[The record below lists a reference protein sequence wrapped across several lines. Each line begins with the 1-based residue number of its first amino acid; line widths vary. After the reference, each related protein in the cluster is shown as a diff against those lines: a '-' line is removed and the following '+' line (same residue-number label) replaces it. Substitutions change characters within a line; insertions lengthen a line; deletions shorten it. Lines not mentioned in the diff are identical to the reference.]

1 MKPVTQML
9 RAFIETDP
17 PKRKGSGPKRS
28 GGPLAAQ
35 RMEMAEIERL
45 LGPDAWPWFGPML
58 IFDCETT
65 TDIGQ
70 KLRFGVFQERG
81 LNYRDL
87 VERKRF
93 NGRITRED
101 MDEQRSEG
109 IFYNPATCS
118 ETEIATMRAHAEK
131 YGLRFLTLEKY
142 LYTVFYR
149 LYYYKRWREGDPPL
163 TMPMLVIGHNL
174 PFDLGAISY
183 DAGPSKGRNYGGLTL
198 KLAEKRPAIV
208 IKKLGFGKHLFSAH
222 HHWNKRRNL
231 QFVDTQQ
238 LGRAMLG
245 PGNSSIKGML
255 EKLKIADETKGEA
268 DYEGPITPEYIEYCR
283 ADVRATWR
291 IFVEL
296 RALYRKHGRTREID
310 RIYSEASLGKA
321 YLTDFGI
328 KPFLQQNPGFDRR
341 MIGPFMEALYGGR
354 SDVRI
359 RHELR
364 ETMVA
369 DFRSQYSTINA
380 LMRFQE
386 LMIAE
391 RVEAIEGGPAGKA
404 AQFLR
409 DVTLADL
416 QRKETW
422 PKLRGVA
429 LIQPAGDILP
439 VRTVFHADDAQ
450 DNADPTLRAQQI
462 GVNVVMSGP
471 PTWYSFADLIASKIL
486 NGDRCPEILRT
497 ITLEPHGVQGGLK
510 PIKFFGDPN
519 YEIDLTSDDLFQR
532 VIDMRG
538 EVKDDN
544 PAMALSLKLLASA
557 TSYGALIEFIVDEH
571 KTPRGT
577 TVYHGTESTRRLARA
592 ALPSDDGGFEISG
605 YKAERAGAWFAPW
618 GPLIPAGGRLLLAI
632 AERLAADRGLG
643 YAFCDTDSMAFV
655 RLEGTSRDDFRAR
668 AQEIAGPLGWFQA
681 LNPYSNNDALFNIE
695 RVNYAHD
702 NPKQWEPLYVLAV
715 SAKRYAL
722 ANRRGEEWIIRKATG
737 HGLGHITAPAYD
749 ETVLPVHPGSFK
761 TEKDDT
767 SPLWFG
773 VKGVWD
779 CGALTNAR
787 APKLVCDLW
796 RIAFE
801 ATGRGDD
808 IQLAIKDA
816 LKILPGL
823 NEPQFQQ
830 RALSSRADWL
840 AYDRLPN
847 KRAFMFFNILPAPIS
862 SDWTFTPNDPEI
874 NKTRDDLLKTTLYAK
889 AGKNFLDKDSLRRSD
904 NNQFPTEIF
913 HDAFGLRLCT
923 VADCLWDY
931 FDHSE
936 MKSRGEKGLLHRR
949 KMVILDH
956 EYIGKETNSLI
967 DPDVEAAG
975 DEEIEDAPNIPILRR
990 GFNPSILTGL
1000 DLDVLSGR
1008 VGVKPETL
1016 RDALRRGRR
1025 LEPQAMKRLR
1035 ASLEINE
1042 DGEVSIAEA
1051 ASPPA
1056 EARRAARMARQLH
1069 TLHDALAKGK
1079 DFDLNGLRR
1088 PALKNE
1094 RRGPVPLTAV
1104 RLVVERHLPDKAA
1117 RRFFKDR
1124 IGVFW
1129 SGRAAIYAGN
1139 EREIRLIE
1147 EAIALASGAKRAQA
1161 VRRARSGATS
1171 LEKATADERLRFRSQ
1186 KSERQRQARAARK
1199 AAVEALFD
1207 APVEAPGAAATDDGM
1222 PEPFSDAWTEKFS
1235 RALQALFVIF
1245 LAFVMLVPFRR
1256 EIEAAW
1262 RATIR
1267 RASPDTASMVFADNL
1282 QNRIEKRLKRVEAD
1296 KLRKRRGRRAQN
1308 ESDHPTGGVT
1318 QQRVRGRALGDDDA
1332 QKVAPQADASARV
1345 VDADKVAAAELIPAD
1360 EGE

>member
-1 MKPVTQML
+1 M
-9 RAFIETDP
+9 
-17 PKRKGSGPKRS
+17 
-28 GGPLAAQ
+28 
-35 RMEMAEIERL
+35 
-45 LGPDAWPWFGPML
+45 
-58 IFDCETT
+58 
-65 TDIGQ
+65 
-70 KLRFGVFQERG
+70 
-81 LNYRDL
+81 
-87 VERKRF
+87 
-93 NGRITRED
+93 
-101 MDEQRSEG
+101 
-109 IFYNPATCS
+109 
-118 ETEIATMRAHAEK
+118 
-131 YGLRFLTLEKY
+131 
-142 LYTVFYR
+142 
-149 LYYYKRWREGDPPL
+149 

-198 KLAEKRPAIV
+198 KLAEKRPSIV

-255 EKLKIADETKGEA
+255 KKLKIGDETKGEA

-296 RALYRKHGRTREID
+296 RTLYRKHGRTREID

-328 KPFLQQNPGFDRR
+328 KPFLQQNPSFDRR
-341 MIGPFMEALYGGR
+341 MIGPFMEGLYGGR
-354 SDVRI
+354 SEVRI

-369 DFRSQYSTINA
+369 DYRSQYSTINA
-380 LMRFQE
+380 LMRLQE
-386 LMIAE
+386 LLIAE
-391 RVEAIEGGPAGKA
+391 RVEAIEGGPAGEA
-404 AQFLR
+404 ARFLR

-416 QRKETW
+416 QRKDTW

-429 LIQPAGDILP
+429 LIRPAGDILP
-439 VRTVFHADDAQ
+439 VRTVFHANDSQ
-450 DNADPTLRAQQI
+450 DSADPTLRAQQI
-462 GVNVVMSGP
+462 GVNVVTSGP
-471 PTWYSFADLIASKIL
+471 PTWYSFIDVIASKIL

-497 ITLEPHGVQGGLK
+497 ITLEPHDVQNGLK
-510 PIKFFGDPN
+510 PIKFFGDPD
-519 YEIDLTSDDLFQR
+519 YEIDLTRDDLFQR
-532 VIDMRG
+532 VIDMRA

-544 PAMALSLKLLASA
+544 PAMALGLKLTASA
-557 TSYGALIEFIVDEH
+557 TAYGALIEFIVDEH

-577 TVYHGTESTRRLARA
+577 TVYHGTERTRRLARA
-592 ALPSDDGGFEISG
+592 ALPSEDGGFAISG

-655 RLEGTSRDDFRAR
+655 RPDGMGQEDFRVR
-668 AQEIAGPLGWFQA
+668 VQEIAGPHGWFQA

-695 RVNYAHD
+695 PVNYAHD
-702 NPKQWEPLYVLAV
+702 NSKQLEPLYVLAV

-749 ETVLPVHPGSFK
+749 PAALPPHP
-761 TEKDDT
+761 TAPLEKL
-767 SPLWFG
+767 S
-773 VKGVWD
+773 
-779 CGALTNAR
+779 NSR
-787 APKLVCDLW
+787 NPKLVCDLW

-801 ATGRGDD
+801 AAGRGDD
-808 IQLAIKDA
+808 IQLAIKDP

-847 KRAFMFFNILPAPIS
+847 RRAFMFFNILPAPVS
-862 SDWTFTPNDPEI
+862 ADWTFAANDPEI
-874 NKTRDDLLKTTLYAK
+874 NKTRNDLLDTTLYAK
-889 AGKNFLDKDSLRRSD
+889 AGKDFLDKNSLRRSD
-904 NNQFPTEIF
+904 NNQFPAESF
-913 HDAFGLRLCT
+913 HEAFGLRLCT

-936 MKSRGEKGLLHRR
+936 MKSRGEKGLLQRR
-949 KMVILDH
+949 KMVVLDH

-975 DEEIEDAPNIPILRR
+975 DEEIEDAPNIPIFRR
-990 GFNPSILTGL
+990 GFNPSLLIGL
-1000 DLDVLSGR
+1000 DLDALSER
-1008 VGVKPETL
+1008 AGVNPETL
-1016 RDALRRGRR
+1016 RRAFQRGQR
-1025 LEPQAMKRLR
+1025 LEPDAMKRLR
-1035 ASLEINE
+1035 ASLEVSD
-1042 DGEVSIAEA
+1042 DGAVSIVEA
-1051 ASPPA
+1051 APLPA
-1056 EARRAARMARQLH
+1056 EARRAARMARQLR
-1069 TLHDALAKGK
+1069 TLHDALAEGK
-1079 DFDLNGLRR
+1079 DFDLNGARR

-1094 RRGPVPLTAV
+1094 RRGPVPLTAL
-1104 RLVVERHLPDKAA
+1104 RLAVERHLSDKAA

-1124 IGVFW
+1124 IAVFW
-1129 SGRAAIYAGN
+1129 SGRAAIYADN
-1139 EREIRLIE
+1139 EREICLIE

-1161 VRRARSGATS
+1161 VRRARAGVTS
-1171 LEKATADERLRFRSQ
+1171 LEKATAEERLKARSQ
-1186 KSERQRQARAARK
+1186 KSERQRQTRAARK
-1199 AAVEALFD
+1199 TAVQALFET
-1207 APVEAPGAAATDDGM
+1207 PVEAPRVAANDTM

-1245 LAFVMLVPFRR
+1245 LAVVMLIPFRR
-1256 EIEAAW
+1256 EIETAW

-1267 RASPDTASMVFADNL
+1267 RASPDTASMVFADDL
-1282 QNRIEKRLKRVEAD
+1282 QDRIAKRLKRVEAD
-1296 KLRKRRGRRAQN
+1296 KLRKRRARRAQY
-1308 ESDHPTGGVT
+1308 ESDHPSGSVV
-1318 QQRVRGRALGDDDA
+1318 QKRVRRSTFGNDDA
-1332 QKVAPQADASARV
+1332 QQVAPQADASSRV
-1345 VDADKVAAAELIPAD
+1345 VNADKVAAAELMAAD
-1360 EGE
+1360 EGENGGLD

>member
-9 RAFIETDP
+9 RAFIETDAS
-17 PKRKGSGPKRS
+17 KAKGSGPKRS

-58 IFDCETT
+58 IIDCETT

-109 IFYNPATCS
+109 IFYNPATCL
-118 ETEIATMRAHAEK
+118 ETEIETMRAHAEK
-131 YGLRFLTLEKY
+131 HGLRFLTLEKF

-198 KLAEKRPAIV
+198 KLAEKRPSIV

-231 QFVDTQQ
+231 QFIDTQQ

-255 EKLKIADETKGEA
+255 KKLKIGDETKGEA

-296 RALYRKHGRTREID
+296 RALYRKHGRSREID

-341 MIGPFMEALYGGR
+341 MVGPFMEALYGGR
-354 SDVRI
+354 SGVRI

-364 ETMVA
+364 ETIQA
-369 DFRSQYSTINA
+369 DFRAQYSSVNA
-380 LMRFQE
+380 LMRLQE
-386 LMIAE
+386 LMIAD
-391 RVEAIEGGPAGKA
+391 RVEAIEGGPYGEA

-409 DVTLADL
+409 GVTLADL

-429 LIQPAGDILP
+429 LIRAAGDILP
-439 VRTVFHADDAQ
+439 VRTVFHADD
-450 DNADPTLRAQQI
+450 DSGDLTLTAQQI

-471 PTWYSFADLIASKIL
+471 PTWYSFADVIASKIL

-497 ITLEPHGVQGGLK
+497 ITLEPHGVQSGLK

-519 YEIDLTSDDLFQR
+519 YEIDLTRDDLFQR
-532 VIDMRG
+532 VIDMRA
-538 EVKDDN
+538 EVKNDN

-557 TSYGALIEFIVDEH
+557 TYGALIEFIVDEH

-577 TVYHGTESTRRLARA
+577 TVYHGTEHTRRLARA
-592 ALPSDDGGFEISG
+592 ALPSEDGGFEISG

-632 AERLAADRGLG
+632 AERLAGDRGLG
-643 YAFCDTDSMAFV
+643 YALDDTDSMAFA
-655 RLEGTSRDDFRAR
+655 RPDGMGRDDFRAR
-668 AQEIAGPLGWFQA
+668 VQEIAGPHGWFQA

-695 RVNYAHD
+695 PVNYAHD
-702 NPKQWEPLYVLAV
+702 NSKQLEPLYVLAV

-749 ETVLPVHPGSFK
+749 PAALPPHPAAPL
-761 TEKDDT
+761 EKL
-767 SPLWFG
+767 S
-773 VKGVWD
+773 
-779 CGALTNAR
+779 NSR
-787 APKLVCDLW
+787 NPKLVCDLW

-801 ATGRGDD
+801 AAGRGDD

-847 KRAFMFFNILPAPIS
+847 KRAFMFFNILPAPVS
-862 SDWTFTPNDPEI
+862 SDWTFAANSPEI
-874 NKTRDDLLKTTLYAK
+874 NKTRDDLLDTTLYAK
-889 AGKNFLDKDSLRRSD
+889 AGKDFLDKDSLRRSD
-904 NNQFPTEIF
+904 NNQFPAELF

-936 MKSRGEKGLLHRR
+936 MKSRGEKGLLLRR

-975 DEEIEDAPNIPILRR
+975 DEEIEDAPNIPIFRR
-990 GFNPSILTGL
+990 GFNPSLLTGL
-1000 DLDVLSGR
+1000 DLDALSDR

-1016 RDALRRGRR
+1016 RDVFRRGRR
-1025 LEPQAMKRLR
+1025 LEPGAMKRLR
-1035 ASLEINE
+1035 ASLEISE
-1042 DGEVSIAEA
+1042 EGAVSIMEA
-1051 ASPPA
+1051 APPPA
-1056 EARRAARMARQLH
+1056 EARRAARMARQLR

-1079 DFDLNGLRR
+1079 DFDLNGPRR

-1094 RRGPVPLTAV
+1094 RRGPVPLTAL
-1104 RLVVERHLPDKAA
+1104 RLAVERHLPDKAA

-1139 EREIRLIE
+1139 AREIRLIE
-1147 EAIALASGAKRAQA
+1147 EAIALASGAKRAQ
-1161 VRRARSGATS
+1161 VVKRARAGVTA
-1171 LEKATADERLRFRSQ
+1171 LEKATPEERLKARSQ
-1186 KSERQRQARAARK
+1186 KSERQRQARAARR
-1199 AAVEALFD
+1199 AAVEAHFD
-1207 APVEAPGAAATDDGM
+1207 TPVKAPRAATEDAL
-1222 PEPFSDAWTEKFS
+1222 PEPFSDAWTDKFS
-1235 RALQALFVIF
+1235 RALQALFIVV
-1245 LAFVMLVPFRR
+1245 LAVFALMPFRR
-1256 EIEAAW
+1256 EFEAAW

-1267 RASPDTASMVFADNL
+1267 RASPDTASMVFADDL
-1282 QNRIEKRLKRVEAD
+1282 QARIEKRLKRVEAD
-1296 KLRKRRGRRAQN
+1296 KLRKRRARRAQN
-1308 ESDHPTGGVT
+1308 EFNHPSG
-1318 QQRVRGRALGDDDA
+1318 RVVQKRCRRSTFGNDDA
-1332 QKVAPQADASARV
+1332 QQVAPQADASARV
-1345 VDADKVAAAELIPAD
+1345 LDADKVAAAELIPAD
-1360 EGE
+1360 ESE